1 MWLIFMQG
9 FALGMATIVP
19 LGPQNILVMNQGIR
33 RQYPLL
39 IATLCLLSDVV
50 LIAAGMFGGGA
61 LLSASP
67 LLLRVI
73 TLGGVAFL
81 TMYGFVALSSAWRGG
96 MVQHDVNTGDKISKP
111 LSRWRVVITM
121 LAVTWLNP
129 HVYLDTLVVLG
140 SIGGQ
145 LELISRRWFAVGA
158 MMASLVWFY
167 GLAILSAHLAPWLNQ
182 ERIQRGI
189 QLFVG
194 VVMWLVAAQLTRQ
207 AWSLFMPAA

>member
-1 MWLIFMQG
+1 MQG

-19 LGPQNILVMNQGIR
+19 IGPQNVLVMNQGIQ

-39 IATLCLLSDVV
+39 IATLCLLSDMV
-50 LIAAGMFGGGA
+50 LIAVGMFGGGA

-67 LLLRVI
+67 VLLRVI
-73 TLGGVAFL
+73 TVGGVAFL
-81 TMYGFVALSSAWRGG
+81 TMYGFSALRLAWRGG
-96 MVQHDVNTGDKISKP
+96 MLNTKVDAGDKCAKSQ
-111 LSRWRVVITM
+111 SRWRVVITM

-145 LELISRRWFAVGA
+145 LEWVSRRWFAVGA
-158 MMASLVWFY
+158 MLASLVWFY
-167 GLAILSAHLAPWLNQ
+167 GLAILSARLAPWLNQ

-194 VVMWLVAAQLTRQ
+194 VVMWLVAAQLARQ
-207 AWSLFMPAA
+207 AWDLFIPGV

>member
-1 MWLIFMQG
+1 MQG

-19 LGPQNILVMNQGIR
+19 LGPQNVLVMNQGIR

-39 IATLCLLSDVV
+39 IATLCLMSDII
-50 LIAAGMFGGGA
+50 LIAAGMFGGGT

-67 LLLRVI
+67 ILLRVI
-73 TLGGVAFL
+73 TLGGVVFL
-81 TMYGFVALSSAWRGG
+81 AVYGFSALRSAWRGG
-96 MVQHDVNTGDKISKP
+96 LADADASAGDQSAQRP
-111 LSRWRVVITM
+111 SRWRVVITM

-145 LELISRRWFAVGA
+145 LEPLSRRWFAVGT

-167 GLAILSAHLAPWLNQ
+167 GLALLSARLAPWLNQ
-182 ERIQRGI
+182 GRIQRGI

-194 VVMWLVAAQLTRQ
+194 LVMWLVAAQLVRQ
-207 AWSLFMPAA
+207 AWHLFMPAA